1 MFLSESVEGFL
12 SERRGK
18 FWKAPLLSPPPR
30 ALLAEL
36 AGRVNEEE
44 GEDEDDDDDEEEED
58 EEEEGLNTLSK
69 LNPLEIVRFDCT
81 LYCQRFRQKSR

>member
-1 MFLSESVEGFL
+1 MFLSESVGGFL

-18 FWKAPLLSPPPR
+18 FWKAPLLSPLPR

-36 AGRVNEEE
+36 AVRENEEE
-44 GEDEDDDDDEEEED
+44 GEDEDDDEEEEE

-81 LYCQRFRQKSR
+81 LYYQRFR

>member
-1 MFLSESVEGFL
+1 MFLSETVGGFL
-12 SERRGK
+12 SEMRGK

-36 AGRVNEEE
+36 AVRENEEE
-44 GEDEDDDDDEEEED
+44 GEDEDDDEGEEE

-81 LYCQRFRQKSR
+81 LYCQRFR